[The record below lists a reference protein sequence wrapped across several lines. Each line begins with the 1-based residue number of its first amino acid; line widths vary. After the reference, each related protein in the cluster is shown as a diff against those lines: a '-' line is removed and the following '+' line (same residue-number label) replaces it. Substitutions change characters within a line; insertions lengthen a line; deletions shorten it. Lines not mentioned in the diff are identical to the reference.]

1 MSHGDAR
8 LLLTYEDIPAARR
21 DVRRAGLDVP
31 HAPGTA
37 ATRADGAQL
46 ASLPARR
53 LESDIIVLIDDIV
66 VVCTA
71 AGPPKPQSLALALGA
86 SLTSWSRPRPP
97 RCSRAVEQNSGRR
110 GRACA
115 ALSDDL
121 RVAESPAHA

>member
-1 MSHGDAR
+1 MR
-8 LLLTYEDIPAARR
+8 
-21 DVRRAGLDVP
+21 P

-86 SLTSWSRPRPP
+86 SLTSVLVPP
-97 RCSRAVEQNSGRR
+97 ARR
-110 GRACA
+110 G
-115 ALSDDL
+115 SH
-121 RVAESPAHA
+121 AESALRAAAVYTKCALA